1 MEEALNHLSLEELA
15 ARVASEDPTPGGGSV
30 SALVGSLGA
39 ALGAMVWRLTQS
51 KASGGLPEER
61 LADLITD
68 LSELGAALAANV
80 DRDAAS
86 YDGVIAALRMPKA
99 TDEEK
104 AARRAAIEA
113 ATRTATEVPLE
124 TARLCG
130 EVMRGCLDAA
140 RLGHA
145 GAVTDAGVGLLVAYA
160 GLSGALYNVEINLS
174 GLSDRAY
181 TIAVGEE
188 AAALR
193 AAAEEIRRD
202 GNALVRNRL
211 AAG

>member
-1 MEEALNHLSLEELA
+1 MEQTLNHLSLEELA
-15 ARVASEDPTPGGGSV
+15 TRVASGDPTPGGGSV

-39 ALGAMVWRLTQS
+39 ALGAMVWRLTRA
-51 KASGGLPEER
+51 KASGGLPEGR
-61 LADLITD
+61 LVDLIAA
-68 LSELGAALAANV
+68 LSGLGAALAANV

-99 TDEEK
+99 TEEEK

-140 RLGHA
+140 RFGHA

-160 GLSGALYNVEINLS
+160 GLNGALYNVEINLG
-174 GLSDRAY
+174 GLSDKAY
-181 TIAVGEE
+181 TASVKEE
-188 AAALR
+188 VAALR
-193 AAAEEIRRD
+193 AAAEDLRTEGD
-202 GNALVRNRL
+202 ALVRSRL
-211 AAG
+211 AG